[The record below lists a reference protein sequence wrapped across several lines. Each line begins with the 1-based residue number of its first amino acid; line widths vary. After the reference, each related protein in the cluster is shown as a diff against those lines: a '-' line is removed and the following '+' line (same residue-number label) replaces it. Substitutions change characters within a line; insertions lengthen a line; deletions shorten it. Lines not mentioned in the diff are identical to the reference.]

1 MIKYYIVDCAT
12 DESKETSKEDFFTS
26 LIYNLNEAVEFEEI
40 TTYDALC
47 GLKFMMSQDK
57 NINSR
62 EISANGFIYQVEA
75 IA

>member
-1 MIKYYIVDCAT
+1 MIKYYLIDSAT
-12 DESKETSKEDFFTS
+12 DESKELNKEDFLTS
-26 LIYNLNEAVEFEEI
+26 LIYNLDEAVDYGEI

-62 EISANGFIYQVEA
+62 ELSANGFIYQVEA
-75 IA
+75 NA